1 MDRED
6 ELLRSQYQTLKDLG
20 LFNEPIERYVS
31 RNEDDGYLCDT
42 QQDSKPNQVDYQGSP
57 KRYDSEEYLCDTQDN
72 ARAFYH
78 SPPRSPVNDFRFK
91 SQQSDDDNGYTSP
104 DNDSDNDDDLRP
116 HSPNHAYDSDER
128 TSSLTHA
135 RHFPQSYTSP
145 ECSPLQP
152 RRNSKATS
160 SSVINDDLDE
170 EDLYSPSADNDPAFD
185 AKLIHRAVGL
195 DPFPVGKTGLP
206 INWTESALAFHKV
219 VELHAGNLEFNQ
231 IYSTIDDAGI
241 TVENIE
247 RIENKSLLDKFL
259 LEIDHMKKRRKC
271 SDEDLNIVYLFH
283 GTCAKKEV
291 LTEEG
296 LDQRLARPGH
306 FGRGIYFSDNP
317 RKCMEYIMR
326 KKKEGQSGYIIMCR
340 VLLGHVKIYDDG
352 KQDKTLLREPEIE
365 QSKQRYDSVKGRVSA
380 YAEYVTYTNSRAL
393 PEYFITVETNSDTYK
408 SNRSTVKETRPK
420 KPPETLT
427 MPKPTSTSSKEP
439 PTKVKPKPKPKTALA
454 ATAAVSSPTDTKRM
468 SPCLNQ
474 TITTEGQVR
483 PTTTSSDMHAKS
495 KSTDMPLTWG
505 KITDDEFENKIAKLR
520 ATLRKKKM
528 GNASP
533 KAGDFTP

>member
-20 LFNEPIERYVS
+20 LFSEPIERYVS

-104 DNDSDNDDDLRP
+104 DNDSDNDDDVRP
-116 HSPNHAYDSDER
+116 HRTNPAYDSDES

-206 INWTESALAFHKV
+206 VNWTDSALAFHKV
-219 VELHAGNLEFNQ
+219 VELHAGNPEFNQ
-231 IYSTIDDAGI
+231 IYSTIGDAGI

-271 SDEDLNIVYLFH
+271 SDEGKVRN
-283 GTCAKKEV
+283 
-291 LTEEG
+291 EEF
-296 LDQRLARPGH
+296 L
-306 FGRGIYFSDNP
+306 
-317 RKCMEYIMR
+317 
-326 KKKEGQSGYIIMCR
+326 
-340 VLLGHVKIYDDG
+340 KI
-352 KQDKTLLREPEIE
+352 LI
-365 QSKQRYDSVKGRVSA
+365 GRVSA

-393 PEYFITVETNSDTYK
+393 PEYFITVETNSDTCK

-483 PTTTSSDMHAKS
+483 PTTTSSDMHAKT

-533 KAGDFTP
+533 NAGGSG